1 MLQKRESYTKVTKC
15 NSRPVM
21 EYLQLNAIKCCRDDP
36 SRELWRGN
44 RGRVATLVVGI
55 ATDPTCND
63 GATNSNGNKPPK
75 EEFCDAKVE
84 VRISAACCEQSPEGL
99 DELVSLWFAVPE
111 SMDGERDTYT
121 KGTDSAAY
129 KWYYPPISNQ
139 VDHVKVCVY
148 RESANAEY
156 DHRQNGLQIS
166 DGNGDRIIG
175 HGSLRYTRRV
185 LCHITPE

>member
-1 MLQKRESYTKVTKC
+1 
-15 NSRPVM
+15 M
-21 EYLQLNAIKCCRDDP
+21 EYLQLNAIKCRRDDP
-36 SRELWRGN
+36 SRELWRGD
-44 RGRVATLVVGI
+44 RGRVATRVVGIATRVVGI

-63 GATNSNGNKPPK
+63 GATNSNDNKPPE

-99 DELVSLWFAVPE
+99 EELVRLWFAVPE
-111 SMDGERDTYT
+111 SMDDERETHT
-121 KGTDSAAY
+121 KDTDSAAY
-129 KWYYPPISNQ
+129 KWYYPTISNQ
-139 VDHVKVCVY
+139 AVHVKVCVD

-175 HGSLRYTRRV
+175 HGSLR
-185 LCHITPE
+185 